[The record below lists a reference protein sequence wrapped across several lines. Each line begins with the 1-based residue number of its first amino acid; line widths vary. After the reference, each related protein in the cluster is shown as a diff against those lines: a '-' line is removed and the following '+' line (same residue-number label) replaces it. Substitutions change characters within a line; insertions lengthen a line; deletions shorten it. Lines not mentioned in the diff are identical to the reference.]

1 MQVPAHDVVV
11 TNPPYSGKHLVRVC
25 VVPMCARASMGLS
38 SGHCGGSWT
47 VLQVKLLQF
56 LQRNGKPFLLILP
69 EYVHAK
75 EYFYS
80 SLGKDIASAVCYLTP
95 YEWYTEPQPAVASRN
110 LVPLHGGPYLV
121 AYGLCTPVGTST
133 GCPAGSEGGQRQ
145 C

>member
-1 MQVPAHDVVV
+1 
-11 TNPPYSGKHLVRVC
+11 
-25 VVPMCARASMGLS
+25 MGLS

-95 YEWYTEPQPAVASRN
+95 YEWYTEPQPAVVASRSH
-110 LVPLHGGPYLV
+110 LAISFRCMV
-121 AYGLCTPVGTST
+121 GLSRYSTVGCTPVGTST
-133 GCPAGSEGGQRQ
+133 GCPAGSEGGRRQ

>member
-1 MQVPAHDVVV
+1 MNTAD
-11 TNPPYSGKHLVRVC
+11 
-25 VVPMCARASMGLS
+25 
-38 SGHCGGSWT
+38 SWT

-95 YEWYTEPQPAVASRN
+95 YEWYTFEPHDLRCISHRRI
-110 LVPLHGGPYLV
+110 LVWLHIG
-121 AYGLCTPVGTST
+121 A
-133 GCPAGSEGGQRQ
+133 
-145 C
+145 